1 MSQALVNEPVFE
13 FTGGNLCLDF
23 TNTLSGRRA
32 RPRERLTSYQDLIA
46 WGRQAGVLT
55 DADAFFLE
63 RIAAEHPRDATRMLA
78 EAVTLREALYRI
90 LSSVIEGSPPGQ
102 DELAFLNAALSRAMD
117 RLRVARGVSGFGWAW
132 ATEEETLDRMLW
144 PVIRSAADL
153 LVSGEAQRVRRCA
166 SEACDWLFLDTSR
179 NHSRRW
185 CDMSGCGNRAKARR
199 HYART
204 KAGRL

>member
-1 MSQALVNEPVFE
+1 WLFYRKGGTGLQPRCPVETRMSQALVNEPVFE

-32 RPRERLTSYQDLIA
+32 QPRERLTSYEDLVA

-55 DADAFFLE
+55 DADALLLE
-63 RIAAEHPRDATRMLA
+63 RIAA
-78 EAVTLREALYRI
+78 
-90 LSSVIEGSPPGQ
+90 
-102 DELAFLNAALSRAMD
+102 
-117 RLRVARGVSGFGWAW
+117 
-132 ATEEETLDRMLW
+132 EEETLDRMLW

-166 SEACDWLFLDTSR
+166 SETCDWLFLDTSR

-199 HYART
+199 HYARA